1 MFMYMAY
8 MVFIYLQDPLMLEKC
23 VVSQD
28 PDFTEVFEVLE
39 WSKESLLIKVCMT

>member
-1 MFMYMAY
+1 
-8 MVFIYLQDPLMLEKC
+8 MLDKC

-39 WSKESLLIKVCMT
+39 WSKESLLIKVRKFTVKILKFGTPEKLL

>member
-1 MFMYMAY
+1 
-8 MVFIYLQDPLMLEKC
+8 MLEKC

-39 WSKESLLIKVCMT
+39 WSKESLLIKVIILHVKHLGIF